1 MITIR
6 EAINLLKSMKDYYN
20 DEENEAYYMGYD
32 SEENEAVNMAIEAL
46 EQKAVKGYMRQQIER
61 NIQYE
66 ILEDSK
72 KARAFAQLTISI
84 QNFINAMG
92 DIDIQVGI
100 QTQGR

>member
-1 MITIR
+1 MMVIR
-6 EAINLLKSMKDYYN
+6 EAINILKCMKDYYN
-20 DEENEAYYMGYD
+20 DEDQADYMSYD
-32 SEENEAVNMAIEAL
+32 SEENEAVNMAIDAL

-72 KARAFAQLTISI
+72 KARASAQLTISI

-92 DIDIQVGI
+92 EIDIQVGI